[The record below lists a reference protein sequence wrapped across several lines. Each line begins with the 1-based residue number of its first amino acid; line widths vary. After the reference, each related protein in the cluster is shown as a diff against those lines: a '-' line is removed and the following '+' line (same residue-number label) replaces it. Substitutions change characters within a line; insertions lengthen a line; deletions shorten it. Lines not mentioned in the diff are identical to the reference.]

1 MIQKGW
7 IRMQTPRHF
16 PLVITLSFLLIL
28 VLVFSSCSDT
38 EATTTES
45 TTTTPLTTTTR
56 TTVETTP
63 VKTTTA
69 PAITTVPKITTKAPE
84 TEKSP
89 EWINAVFGGGP
100 FVTGNKVVAN
110 KIKNSDF
117 NTLIIWSVHLDEKTC
132 DLYLNDILVV
142 QNGKLAPGFKTATWE
157 AFKNDC
163 PNITRIEISVS
174 AWGTH
179 DFEKIKKF
187 IQRDGT
193 GEDTILYRNF
203 KCLIEA
209 TGADAVNF
217 DDESLYEVE
226 PMAKFAK
233 MCIDMGCKISFCPYS
248 SIDFWYS
255 LYLAIGKEHVD
266 RIYVQFYDG
275 GAGNSTVTW
284 KRKFGCDI
292 IPGYW
297 CLNGNEQ
304 PTKGKKTPAEV
315 TQHLNDNINK
325 VCGGFMWLFD
335 EMLSAGTYNQYA
347 AAIQAAG
354 ANKEWK

>member
-1 MIQKGW
+1 MK
-7 IRMQTPRHF
+7 MMHYL
-16 PLVITLSFLLIL
+16 PLIAALALLL
-28 VLVFSSCSDT
+28 VSVLVFTSCSGSAET
-38 EATTTES
+38 TTAASTVATTPLGTTVPAPITTTPKVTTTETPV
-45 TTTTPLTTTTR
+45 TTTLPETTTQA
-56 TTVETTP
+56 P
-63 VKTTTA
+63 VTE
-69 PAITTVPKITTKAPE
+69 KAPE
-84 TEKSP
+84 FV
-89 EWINAVFGGGP
+89 NAVFGGGP
-100 FVTGNKVVAN
+100 FVTGNKPVAN

-117 NTLIIWSVHLDEKTC
+117 NTLMIWSVHVDEQTC
-132 DLYLNDILVV
+132 DLWLNDILVV

-174 AWGTH
+174 AWGTK
-179 DFEKIKKF
+179 DFEKIKNI

-193 GEDTILYRNF
+193 GKDTLLYRNF

-217 DDESLYEVE
+217 DDESLYEVK
-226 PMAKFAK
+226 PMADFAK
-233 MCIDMGCKISFCPYS
+233 MCIDMGCKITFCPYGS
-248 SIDFWYS
+248 MDFWYD
-255 LYLAIGKEHVD
+255 LYVAIGKEHVD

-275 GAGNSTVTW
+275 GAGNNVLSWV
-284 KRKFGCDI
+284 RKFGCDI

-315 TQHLNDNINK
+315 TQHLTDNINR

-335 EMLSAGTYNQYA
+335 EMMSAGTYDDYA
-347 AAIQAAG
+347 AAIKTAG
-354 ANKEWK
+354 ANKQWE